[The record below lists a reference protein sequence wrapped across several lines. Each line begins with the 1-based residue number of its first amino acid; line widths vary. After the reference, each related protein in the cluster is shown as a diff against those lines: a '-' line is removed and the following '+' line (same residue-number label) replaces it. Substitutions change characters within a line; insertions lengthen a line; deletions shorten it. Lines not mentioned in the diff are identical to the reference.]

1 MSNRS
6 KKQTY
11 DIGYGKPPIS
21 KQFRKGVSGNPS
33 GRPKRQSDPIDPGHL
48 LEAIDN
54 EEVIV
59 MDNGRRK
66 RMSKAEISFR
76 QLMTKA
82 ARGDLKA
89 ARLVVKMAQNYFA
102 PEVRTQSRL
111 EVLTVAEANRRFGSR
126 WPSYVSY
133 SGGRG

>member
-21 KQFRKGVSGNPS
+21 KQFRKGVSGNLS

-133 SGGRG
+133 SGG

>member
-11 DIGYGKPPIS
+11 DIGYGKPPVS
-21 KQFRKGVSGNPS
+21 KQFRKGVSGNPG
-33 GRPKRQSDPIDPGHL
+33 GRPKRRSDPIDPGHL

-54 EEVIV
+54 EEIIV
-59 MDNGRRK
+59 LDNGRRK

-82 ARGDLKA
+82 TKGDLKA

-133 SGGRG
+133 SGG

>member
-1 MSNRS
+1 MTNRS
-6 KKQTY
+6 KEQTY
-11 DIGYGKPPIS
+11 EIGYGKPPVS

-33 GRPKRQSDPIDPGHL
+33 GRTKRQSDPIDPGHL

-89 ARLVVKMAQNYFA
+89 ARLVAKMAQNYFA

-133 SGGRG
+133 SGG